1 MLFGICLNS
10 GDLLSLQK
18 IIVYHIMGKRLTR
31 KQEKFCNYYVEC
43 GNASEAY
50 RLAYVCSDSKDK
62 SVWEMA
68 SNLLKNAKVSSRVA
82 ELREEQK
89 KKSDIRKE
97 DVLKVL
103 RAIMNADIRDFLTL
117 KDGVLTF
124 KDSSEWTDEMAM
136 QVESVKQTRDGIELK
151 LNGKAWSIQRICKML
166 GFDTPQ
172 ELNVNMAKPM
182 TMDEAKRILAEL

>member
-1 MLFGICLNS
+1 MGFAIFA
-10 GDLLSLQK
+10 K
-18 IIVYHIMGKRLTR
+18 IIVYQIMGKRLTR
-31 KQEKFCNYYVEC
+31 KQEQFCNYYVEC

-50 RLAYVCSDSKDK
+50 RLAYVCSDTKDK

-117 KDGVLTF
+117 RDGMLTF

-136 QVESVKQTRDGIELK
+136 QVESVRQTRDGIELK

-166 GFDTPQ
+166 GFDTPK

-182 TMDEAKRILAEL
+182 TMEEAKRILAEL